1 LHVYLCVCVCLCL
14 YMGVCVRVWHSLR
27 EHTVDALTADL
38 TASLGRVTAALHI
51 AGKC

>member
-1 LHVYLCVCVCLCL
+1 LHVYLSLCVCL
-14 YMGVCVRVWHSLR
+14 YMGVCVRGWHSLR